1 MKIKFLFA
9 VVLAVVL
16 SLNVS
21 YAQRVGFINSKT
33 IREKFPEAQQAQQR
47 VQSMTDEW
55 KRELDAMQLRI
66 DNLEFEIKKNR
77 LVWTET
83 ERIAKENE
91 LLAQKKA
98 REDNARQIFE
108 PKGKYD
114 VAVKTVFT
122 AVEEKIFAAVQQVAS
137 DKGFDVILDQ
147 SIQPL
152 PYVNYK
158 YDLTVNV
165 LKTLGVEVEE
175 LEKEL
180 QDKIDKDP
188 RNVEKESKTPRKR
201 SRDKNAT
208 DNQGAE
214 DRKFEQPD
222 GNNQSPNKDIDT
234 TGLKRMSIPPAPRK

>member
-9 VVLAVVL
+9 VVLAIIF
-16 SLNVS
+16 SLNLT

-91 LLAQKKA
+91 LLTQKKQ
-98 REDNARQIFE
+98 REENARQIFE
-108 PKGKYD
+108 PNGKYD

-158 YDLTVNV
+158 YDLTVPV
-165 LKTLGVEVEE
+165 LKILGVEVED

-201 SRDKNAT
+201 SRDRNASEPQGT
-208 DNQGAE
+208 DE
-214 DRKFEQPD
+214 RKFEQPEVPD
-222 GNNQSPNKDIDT
+222 QLQQKKIDT
-234 TGLKRMSIPPAPRK
+234 NNIKTMSMPPRK